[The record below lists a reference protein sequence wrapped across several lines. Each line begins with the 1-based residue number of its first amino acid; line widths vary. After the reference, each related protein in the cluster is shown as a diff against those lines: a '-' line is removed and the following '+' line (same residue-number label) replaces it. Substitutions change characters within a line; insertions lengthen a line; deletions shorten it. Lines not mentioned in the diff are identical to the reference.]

1 MTKWMFA
8 LDSGTGAER
17 ACSAPRRTA
26 YVAEPT
32 NALTAEQMGREPRPQ
47 KADGVLSCWWEAE
60 GDAVMLPDAHAY
72 RVDEV
77 VHWDYERDWPDGEF
91 SPGVVVF
98 YFVRRR
104 EDLDQQEFIRRYRE
118 GHAPLAREHHPGIWR
133 YAQNYVSEASPGA
146 PVWHAISQ
154 LHFRSEEDFRTRFY
168 RDEKS
173 PAIIADDITRFA
185 DLRTGLALV
194 TRERVLRSG

>member
-1 MTKWMFA
+1 MEKWMFA
-8 LDSGTGAER
+8 LAQGSGASR
-17 ACSAPRRTA
+17 SCDAPRLTS
-26 YVAEPT
+26 YVSEPT
-32 NALTAEQMGREPRPQ
+32 NALVAEQLGTDARPQ
-47 KADGVLSCWWEAE
+47 KVDAVLSCWWEAGKAE
-60 GDAVMLPDAHAY
+60 TPSDANAY
-72 RVDEV
+72 RVDEIL
-77 VHWDYERDWPDGEF
+77 HWDYERDWPDGDV

-104 EDLDQQEFIRRYRE
+104 EDLTQEEFIRRYRD

-133 YAQNYVSEASPGA
+133 YAQNYVTESSPGA

-168 RDEKS
+168 RDDKS
-173 PAIIADDITRFA
+173 PAIIAKDITRFA

-194 TRERVLRSG
+194 TRERVLRSS